1 MSTAVIA
8 LTVGMIVVWTIIML
22 VAAFLDRRRG
32 RQIQHDLTEMEREH
46 HLDGHDRFGSF
57 DNPPR

>member
-8 LTVGMIVVWTIIML
+8 VTVGMIVIWTVIML
-22 VAAFLDRRRG
+22 GAAFLDRRRG

-46 HLDGHDRFGSF
+46 HLDGQDRFGSF
-57 DNPPR
+57 DDRPR